1 MNAFS
6 IPSTEALAP
15 ADASSLPK
23 EETPAPASES
33 EISPFLSQDM
43 VFPESGDSAEDVP
56 PASSSTPSPSTSSAE
71 TDREGSPMPL
81 GGAEAL
87 SPQNEESATPVSWPS
102 PDEVSHFIVGEM
114 QSSETP
120 PGSSLSPEKKSR
132 STDPPLPDDVWEKQK
147 NKTRGFFAGLAAAR
161 KWAPLLEKDPAQWPE
176 KYRGKMYEADLPDEW
191 QHDEVKG
198 DVVKNWLFEHFPG
211 LADNFQDMTARW
223 SEIKETAAAAL
234 NTAADHYSLYQEIA
248 RRNKEYNDVVQKI
261 ESRFVEVE
269 NKAYQGFMSPVE
281 GADIRKTEETP
292 SQEDLLGDIPENLRE
307 NVSSALSNHY
317 RDEQQRVQRLK
328 PLYEETRKAI
338 KAMASFETMSLKKL
352 PMTGVG
358 GKEYQFSLPL
368 MFDVKGLIRDY
379 PSLPVTGQKL
389 AQLSPE
395 DRTLLLTRV
404 EEDII
409 QEREKNPPEQEG
421 MVKAMGH
428 AISRSHMKGIY
439 GALNLAN
446 AFDALS
452 LDMGAQVLDLLPD
465 SAITNSVAKV
475 ARKEAEKKRGAL
487 TQMQRLRDLAETREN
502 PLHDSPDGRGA
513 APQRHWLKQCFLG
526 FGEEAVPIGM
536 SMIYWPSLLAW
547 GGTTVG
553 NKFARYETDASQQA
567 DRSALISNAM
577 GEGGQGG
584 ASDPALASLP
594 APAEDTSKLTP
605 AQASQHR
612 FLSAMA
618 MGSLQTLLEVGAY
631 GKIFSPIVKSLPRAS
646 KAFGIGVRP
655 YLEQKAISLTDPMG
669 ASLAEY
675 TTKGMEEGSWD
686 EFNTDRVVDSFG
698 DVGDNTR
705 EYLMNLPFILL
716 ATGKVTLDHFKSR
729 KNILNDPAL
738 AGRYR
743 IPQKIVNQI
752 KHETHPEKQSFLLQK
767 ALRESP
773 VWQSPEVLYQSAH
786 LLNQLEFRRD
796 TGLTVGRYTPENLI
810 QLLEL
815 PAEKTKNLAGI
826 PQERTAIS
834 PTGRLVEDFNT
845 PATPPNVPSPFSG
858 KLTPLEKKQ
867 KLWHDMAELPTLTP
881 VSNKNR
887 LFWKM
892 AAYNDFFEWQ
902 ERLFDSPE
910 SAIADWEMNK
920 RSEFTSSRKK
930 ALGDGFKSEIPE
942 MANLKVTQSYVNDI
956 MSKSLKKV
964 HAITAE
970 RLLYQSHVKTPR
982 QASDR
987 SLNSLLKRE
996 REKDLAHT
1004 LEDSMQYGMGV
1015 PPQKIVANRLTRMW
1029 ADELG
1034 QGRISPTQAKEWVA
1048 QWEGILGK
1056 KLTPLHVEGFSSRT
1070 PHAELATRLASMALD
1085 PDFNFQN
1092 NILPPSFNE
1101 PIRFA
1106 LGQLAECQELA
1117 EIVPDSIAFLE
1128 KQKTQD
1134 TQSALY
1140 HTLSGVLK
1148 QPWETSQKYVTKI
1161 SRPKEKTPAL
1171 IDAPPY
1177 LSKNMKLDMQW
1188 LTKLGLSPLLSL
1200 TNKKGE
1206 VHWAASYP
1214 NGQISPLHK
1223 TPQEAYTDW
1232 LQTKT
1237 ETNNPTLEQ
1246 LGKKATRSLFELYY
1260 GKNFEKRPEIKL
1272 RVDTKPIKISPFT
1285 ATKKDRER
1293 MKIMVLQNETS
1304 PLLLGSKGMEGLG
1317 FNGIKITSRGHV
1329 RDILDLHSITY
1340 PIAILEEQAEV
1351 NWRRFLS
1358 NDNFSEKEAVQ
1369 LLKELEVATGNK
1381 YFLPKEKGQ
1390 SQVLKHFNIR
1400 EGLSQASTEYM
1411 MSQYQNPL
1419 VPQEFRDWVQYFYM
1433 APRNNRYMIP
1443 LLRKSTDFKQVNE
1456 AGLISEKFIQLI
1468 QDSVGLNAR
1477 QNKERAWAPS
1487 PHKTLLYPLLEKPS
1501 LLFEAL
1507 PRHAQ
1512 LSLMKKWTDDG
1523 KSFSPSSMYRETRQR
1538 LRSSEKMVKQYP
1550 ALADWDYDPLQKIYT
1565 PLDRSTPATS
1575 EPPRIKGLKENEIK
1589 KEMETLYYLR
1599 RALDDSSYPDA
1610 EGIRFKDQFFS
1621 EKSPDRPRGM
1631 SSEWDVS
1638 FDFDSEGYVYTRPD
1652 HSGEM
1657 IRLSPGFYYDTHKRG
1672 RRPFIRHIVRGHYL
1686 DAQGRAKSPYDPT
1699 TFIPLEE
1706 FSYNT
1711 PTYVLEPPP
1720 HSDSILDVLSDP
1732 VLIKRFVEGKN
1743 VPEMTLPTEL
1753 MFQLKEWE
1761 KVYKPQGESRKYY
1774 DSLFKEI
1781 AYMNRVPF
1789 GEPTDYIRLSEQAK
1803 ELTKKQKK
1811 SPPINTIEE

>member
-6 IPSTEALAP
+6 IPSIQALTP
-15 ADASSLPK
+15 ADALSLPK
-23 EETPAPASES
+23 EEISVPEPEL
-33 EISPFLSQDM
+33 SPFISRDM
-43 VFPESGDSAEDVP
+43 IFPESGDSAEDAS
-56 PASSSTPSPSTSSAE
+56 PAPSSSSSSVE
-71 TDREGSPMPL
+71 SDRESPPMPPS
-81 GGAEAL
+81 GADAL
-87 SPQNEESATPVSWPS
+87 FAQNEESEPPVSWPS
-102 PDEVSHFIVGEM
+102 PDQAKHVVVGEM
-114 QSSETP
+114 QSAERA
-120 PGSSLSPEKKSR
+120 PGYSSSPEKKSR
-132 STDPPLPDDVWEKQK
+132 NAEPPLPDDVWEKQK
-147 NKTRGFFAGLAAAR
+147 NKTRGFYAGLAAAR
-161 KWAPLLEKDPAQWPE
+161 KWAPLLEKDPAEWPE
-176 KYRGKMYEADLPDEW
+176 EHRGKMYEADVPDEW

-211 LADNFQDMTARW
+211 LADNFQDMTTRW
-223 SEIKETAAAAL
+223 SEIKETVAGAL

-248 RRNKEYNDVVQKI
+248 RRNKEYNEVVKKI

-269 NKAYQGFMSPVE
+269 NKAYQGFMAIE
-281 GADIRKTEETP
+281 DGAKLENTEAPP
-292 SQEDLLGDIPENLRE
+292 SQEELLADIPENLRR
-307 NVSSALSNHY
+307 NVSVALNNHY

-338 KAMASFETMSLKKL
+338 KAMASFETMSLEKL

-358 GKEYQFSLPL
+358 GKEVRFSLPL

-379 PSLPVTGQKL
+379 PSLPVTAQKL

-395 DRTLLLTRV
+395 DRSLLLSRV

-409 QEREKNPPEQEG
+409 HEREKNPPEQEG

-439 GALNLAN
+439 GALTLAN
-446 AFDALS
+446 AFDALT
-452 LDMGAQVLDLLPD
+452 LDMGAQVLELLPD
-465 SAITNSVAKV
+465 SAITNTVAKV
-475 ARKEAEKKRGAL
+475 ARKEAEKKRGSL

-502 PLHDSPDGRGA
+502 PLHASPDGRGA
-513 APQRHWLKQCFLG
+513 TPQRHWLKQCFLG

-553 NKFARYETDASQQA
+553 NKFARYETAASEQG
-567 DRSALISNAM
+567 DRAAVISNAM
-577 GEGGQGG
+577 GEGGAGG
-584 ASDPALASLP
+584 SPDSPPVAK
-594 APAEDTSKLTP
+594 DTSKLTS

-631 GKIFSPIVKSLPRAS
+631 AKIFSPVVKSLPRAS

-675 TTKGMEEGSWD
+675 TTKGMEEGKWD
-686 EFNTDRVVDSFG
+686 EFNTDRVVESFG

-705 EYLMNLPFILL
+705 EYLINLPFILL
-716 ATGKVTLDHFKSR
+716 ATGKVTLSHFKSR
-729 KNILNDPAL
+729 KTILNDHAL

-752 KHETHPEKQSFLLQK
+752 KYETHPEKQSFLLQK

-796 TGLTVGRYTPENLI
+796 TGLTVGRYTPETLI
-810 QLLEL
+810 ELLEL
-815 PAEKTKNLAGI
+815 PPEKTKNLAGI

-892 AAYNDFFEWQ
+892 AAYNDFLVWQ

-920 RSEFTSSRKK
+920 RSEFTISRNK
-930 ALGDGFKSEIPE
+930 ALGGGFKKENPE
-942 MANLKVTQSYVNDI
+942 MSNLKVTQSYVNDL

-982 QASDR
+982 QSSDR

-996 REKDLAHT
+996 KEKDLAHT
-1004 LEDSMQYGMGV
+1004 LEDAMQYGMGV

-1034 QGRISPTQAKEWVA
+1034 QGRISPSQAKEWVA
-1048 QWEGILGK
+1048 QWEDIMGK
-1056 KLTPLHVEGFSSRT
+1056 KLTPLHVEGFSPRT
-1070 PHAELATRLASMALD
+1070 PHAELAKRLASMSLD

-1101 PIRFA
+1101 PTRFA

-1117 EIVPDSIAFLE
+1117 ELVPDATAFLE

-1140 HTLSGVLK
+1140 HTLSGILK

-1161 SRPKEKTPAL
+1161 SRPKEKNSVL

-1177 LSKNMKLDMQW
+1177 LSKEMKLDMQW

-1200 TNKKGE
+1200 TDKKGE

-1214 NGQISPLHK
+1214 NGRISPLHK

-1232 LQTKT
+1232 LKTKT
-1237 ETNNPTLEQ
+1237 ETNNATLDQ

-1285 ATKKDRER
+1285 ANKTEKER
-1293 MKIMVLQNETS
+1293 MKLMVLQNETN
-1304 PLLLGSKGMEGLG
+1304 PLLLSTKGMEGLG

-1329 RDILDLHSITY
+1329 SDKLDLHSITY
-1340 PIAILEEQAEV
+1340 PIAILEEQSEV
-1351 NWRRFLS
+1351 NWRRLLS
-1358 NDNFSEKEAVQ
+1358 NDHFSEKEAVQ
-1369 LLKELEVATGNK
+1369 LLKELEVVTGNK
-1381 YFLPKEKGQ
+1381 YFLPEEKGQ

-1400 EGLSQASTEYM
+1400 EGLSQASIEYM
-1411 MSQYQNPL
+1411 ISQYQNPL

-1443 LLRKSTDFKQVNE
+1443 LLRKSTDFKEANE
-1456 AGLISEKFIQLI
+1456 AGLISEKFLKLI
-1468 QDSVGLNAR
+1468 QDSVGLNPR
-1477 QNKERAWAPS
+1477 LNKERAWAPS
-1487 PHKTLLYPLLEKPS
+1487 PHKTQLYPLLEKPS
-1501 LLFEAL
+1501 LLFDAL

-1512 LSLMKKWTDDG
+1512 VSLMKKWSGEG
-1523 KSFSPSSMYRETRQR
+1523 KSSSASSMYRETRQR
-1538 LRSSEKMVKQYP
+1538 LLSSEKMVKQYP
-1550 ALADWDYDPLQKIYT
+1550 DLADWDYDPLVKTYT
-1565 PLDRSTPATS
+1565 PLDRSTAATF
-1575 EPPRIKGLKENEIK
+1575 EAPRIKGLKESEIK
-1589 KEMETLYYLR
+1589 REMETLYHLR
-1599 RALDDSSYPDA
+1599 RALDESSYTDR

-1631 SSEWDVS
+1631 TTEWDVH
-1638 FDFDSEGYVYTRPD
+1638 FDFDSEGYIYTRPS
-1652 HSGEM
+1652 HSEEI
-1657 IRLSPGFYYDTHKRG
+1657 IRLSPGFYYDPHKTG

-1686 DAQGRAKSPYDPT
+1686 DAQGRAKSPYDPS
-1699 TFIPLEE
+1699 TFIPLED

-1711 PTYVLEPPP
+1711 RTQVLVQVPQ
-1720 HSDSILDVLSDP
+1720 SNSILDVLSDP
-1732 VLIKRFVEGKN
+1732 ALIKRLVEGKN
-1743 VPEMTLPTEL
+1743 VPEMSLPTEL

-1761 KVYKPQGESRKYY
+1761 KVHKPQGEGRKYY
-1774 DSLFKEI
+1774 DSLFKKI

-1789 GEPTDYIRLSEQAK
+1789 GEPTDYIRLSQQAK
-1803 ELTKKQKK
+1803 ALKKEREK
-1811 SPPINTIEE
+1811 NDN

>member
-1 MNAFS
+1 
-6 IPSTEALAP
+6 
-15 ADASSLPK
+15 
-23 EETPAPASES
+23 
-33 EISPFLSQDM
+33 
-43 VFPESGDSAEDVP
+43 
-56 PASSSTPSPSTSSAE
+56 
-71 TDREGSPMPL
+71 MPL
-81 GGAEAL
+81 GGANTL
-87 SPQNEESATPVSWPS
+87 SPQNEESETPVSWPS
-102 PDEVSHFIVGEM
+102 PDEVRHVIVGEM
-114 QSSETP
+114 QSAESP
-120 PGSSLSPEKKSR
+120 SGSSVFPEKKSR
-132 STDPPLPDDVWEKQK
+132 NAEPPLLDDVWEKQK
-147 NKTRGFFAGLAAAR
+147 NKTRGFYAGLAAAR

-176 KYRGKMYEADLPDEW
+176 EYRGKMYEADVPDEW
-191 QHDEVKG
+191 QHDEIKG

-223 SEIKETAAAAL
+223 SEIKETVAGAL
-234 NTAADHYSLYQEIA
+234 NTASDHYSLYQEIA
-248 RRNKEYNDVVQKI
+248 RRNKEYNEVVKKI

-269 NKAYQGFMSPVE
+269 NKAYRGFMVPVE
-281 GADIRKTEETP
+281 GANLGKKEENL
-292 SQEDLLGDIPENLRE
+292 SQEELLADIPENLRK
-307 NVSSALSNHY
+307 NVSVALSNHY

-338 KAMASFETMSLKKL
+338 KAMASFETMSLEKL

-428 AISRSHMKGIY
+428 AISRSHMKGVY

-452 LDMGAQVLDLLPD
+452 LDMGAQVLELLPD
-465 SAITNSVAKV
+465 SAITNTVAKV
-475 ARKEAEKKRGAL
+475 ARKEAEKKRGSL

-502 PLHDSPDGRGA
+502 PLHASPDGRGA

-553 NKFARYETDASQQA
+553 NKFARYETDASEQA
-567 DRSALISNAM
+567 DRAAVISNAM

-584 ASDPALASLP
+584 ISDHTLTEKNS
-594 APAEDTSKLTP
+594 SKLTP

-631 GKIFSPIVKSLPRAS
+631 SKIFSPVVKSLPRAS

-675 TTKGMEEGSWD
+675 TTKGMEEGTWD
-686 EFNTDRVVDSFG
+686 EFNTDRVVESFG

-716 ATGKVTLDHFKSR
+716 ATGKVTLNHFKSR
-729 KNILNDPAL
+729 KTILNDPAL

-743 IPQKIVNQI
+743 IPQNIVNQI
-752 KHETHPEKQSFLLQK
+752 KYETHPEKQSFLLQK

-773 VWQSPEVLYQSAH
+773 VWQNLEVLYQSAH

-810 QLLEL
+810 ELLEL

-892 AAYNDFFEWQ
+892 AAYNDFLVWQ

-910 SAIADWEMNK
+910 NAIADWEMNK
-920 RSEFTSSRKK
+920 RSEFTISRSK
-930 ALGDGFKSEIPE
+930 ALGGGFKSENPE
-942 MANLKVTQSYVNDI
+942 MATLKVTQSYVNDL

-1056 KLTPLHVEGFSSRT
+1056 KLTPLHVEGFSPRT
-1070 PHAELATRLASMALD
+1070 PHAELAKRLASMALD

-1101 PIRFA
+1101 PTRFA

-1117 EIVPDSIAFLE
+1117 ELVPDSTAFLE

-1140 HTLSGVLK
+1140 HTLSGILK

-1177 LSKNMKLDMQW
+1177 LSKEMKLDMQW

-1200 TNKKGE
+1200 TDKKGE

-1214 NGQISPLHK
+1214 NGRISPLHK

-1232 LQTKT
+1232 LQYKK
-1237 ETNNPTLEQ
+1237 ETSYTTMNE

-1260 GKNFEKRPEIKL
+1260 GKNFEKRPEIEL

-1285 ATKKDRER
+1285 ANKTEKER
-1293 MKIMVLQNETS
+1293 MKLMVLQNETS
-1304 PLLLGSKGMEGLG
+1304 PLLLSTKGMESLG

-1329 RDILDLHSITY
+1329 SDKLDLHSITY
-1340 PIAILEEQAEV
+1340 PIAILEEQSEV
-1351 NWRRFLS
+1351 NWRRLLS
-1358 NDNFSEKEAVQ
+1358 NDHFSEKEAVQ

-1381 YFLPKEKGQ
+1381 YFLPEEKGQ

-1400 EGLSQASTEYM
+1400 EGLSQASIEYM
-1411 MSQYQNPL
+1411 ISQYQNPL

-1443 LLRKSTDFKQVNE
+1443 LLRKSTDFKQANE
-1456 AGLISEKFIQLI
+1456 AGLISEKFLKLI
-1468 QDSVGLNAR
+1468 QDSVGLNPR
-1477 QNKERAWAPS
+1477 LNKEREWAPS
-1487 PHKTLLYPLLEKPS
+1487 PHKTQLYPLLEKPS

-1512 LSLMKKWTDDG
+1512 LSLMKKWSGEG
-1523 KSFSPSSMYRETRQR
+1523 KSSSASSMYRETRQR
-1538 LRSSEKMVKQYP
+1538 LLSSEKMVKQYP
-1550 ALADWDYDPLQKIYT
+1550 DLADWDYDPILKTYT
-1565 PLDRSTPATS
+1565 PLDRSTATTS
-1575 EPPRIKGLKENEIK
+1575 EAPRIKGLKESEIK
-1589 KEMETLYYLR
+1589 REMETLYHLR
-1599 RALDDSSYPDA
+1599 RVWDESSYPDR

-1621 EKSPDRPRGM
+1621 EKSQDRPRGM
-1631 SSEWDVS
+1631 STEWDVH
-1638 FDFDSEGYVYTRPD
+1638 FDFDSEGYIYTRPD
-1652 HSGEM
+1652 HSEEI
-1657 IRLSPGFYYDTHKRG
+1657 IRLSPGFYYDSHKTG

-1686 DAQGRAKSPYDPT
+1686 DAQGRAKSPYDPS
-1699 TFIPLEE
+1699 TFIPLED
-1706 FSYNT
+1706 FSYNRRT
-1711 PTYVLEPPP
+1711 QVLEQLPQ
-1720 HSDSILDVLSDP
+1720 SNSILDVLSDP
-1732 VLIKRFVEGKN
+1732 ALIKRLVEGKN
-1743 VPEMTLPTEL
+1743 VPEMSLPTEL

-1761 KVYKPQGESRKYY
+1761 KVHKPQGESRKYY
-1774 DSLFKEI
+1774 DSLFKKI

-1789 GEPTDYIRLSEQAK
+1789 GERTDYIRLSQQAK
-1803 ELTKKQKK
+1803 ALKKERGKK
-1811 SPPINTIEE
+1811 NDN